1 MFWNAAIEGLWMF
14 SFLDVWV
21 AVALFVCVMLAV
33 NLPAFLACTL
43 LPTPEQVAERVL
55 ERTHDPFQAQSS
67 FQLAAEKQQPGLVSG
82 CIGVFVHP
90 LLLAL
95 VLCYLFPLLWRME
108 GDATPISDLPG
119 FAGPIFRATLLGILV
134 WVGVNLIPV
143 LNMLVQFAPTGS
155 LFQTFLEACIMIP
168 MLLDPVIG
176 VRSVHLPG
184 LLACVGFLVFGI
196 AVACFLFLI
205 VFAVRVIV
213 GKFNG
218 VAARIVSGILGP
230 ACACVGGLASVFMMV
245 RYIQA
250 TWTYAS

>member
-1 MFWNAAIEGLWMF
+1 MIF
-14 SFLDVWV
+14 
-21 AVALFVCVMLAV
+21 ML
-33 NLPAFLACTL
+33 LYP
-43 LPTPEQVAERVL
+43 
-55 ERTHDPFQAQSS
+55 
-67 FQLAAEKQQPGLVSG
+67 
-82 CIGVFVHP
+82 VF
-90 LLLAL
+90 
-95 VLCYLFPLLWRME
+95 F
-108 GDATPISDLPG
+108 
-119 FAGPIFRATLLGILV
+119 FILV
-134 WVGVNLIPV
+134 
-143 LNMLVQFAPTGS
+143 
-155 LFQTFLEACIMIP
+155 FL
-168 MLLDPVIG
+168 
-176 VRSVHLPG
+176 SV